1 MLHQLKSLRS
11 VQPFALVPICRLFR
25 HNVESALEA
34 VANIRQIDA
43 PSTAIAH
50 RSRCSF
56 KRPSSVIVPWRCGT
70 MTLAWLAFL
79 CLVSSPCRA
88 EIPDVLC
95 NEGSGSFE
103 AAFHTGVKVRVGAA
117 KKGGLARR
125 LCEAAMSWDQHNEV
139 VATDAFQLD
148 VDAFGVDLDV
158 GVPVVTLQVKKSS
171 ADCCMTYLIYSLQK
185 PSRLLRTITGGDFF
199 SAADTDL
206 DGRVEIWS
214 HDAVAVAGF
223 ETFVLG
229 ELDAPPTIV
238 LRFEGGRL
246 LDVSSEF
253 QTYFDS
259 EIASIREKIDQHDL
273 LDFKSSNGTLT
284 PPTAL
289 SVEQLHRL
297 RRVKARVLE
306 IVWSYLYSGRE
317 QEAWRSLAEMW
328 PAADVERI
336 RTAVLD
342 ARTHGVRAEVDGV
355 STEGPNG
362 KKKRVALFDATSS
375 SQPNKSQII
384 SPRPILLRRPPTSL
398 TLPESELLL
407 DLVIDSA
414 GKVRSAEPSGKT
426 KWADADLLGATAG
439 WKFIPAFKGN
449 RPVASRSRLA
459 VSLAR

>member
-1 MLHQLKSLRS
+1 M
-11 VQPFALVPICRLFR
+11 
-25 HNVESALEA
+25 EA
-34 VANIRQIDA
+34 VANTRQIDA
-43 PSTAIAH
+43 PSAAIAN
-50 RSRCSF
+50 RLRCSF
-56 KRPSSVIVPWRCGT
+56 RRACSVVVPRRCGT
-70 MTLAWLAFL
+70 MALAWLAFL

-117 KKGGLARR
+117 KKDGLARR
-125 LCEAAMSWDQHNEV
+125 LCEAAMSWDQHTDV

-199 SAADTDL
+199 IAADTDL

-214 HDAVAVAGF
+214 HDAAAVAGF

-253 QTYFDS
+253 QSYFDG
-259 EIASIREKIDQHDL
+259 EIAKIREKIDQRDL
-273 LDFKSSNGTLT
+273 LDFKSSNGALT

-289 SVEQLHRL
+289 SAEQHRL

-328 PAADVERI
+328 PAADVDRI
-336 RTAVLD
+336 RAAILD
-342 ARTHGVRAEVDGV
+342 ARTHGIRAEVDGV
-355 STEGPNG
+355 STGGASG
-362 KKKRVALFDATSS
+362 KKKRVALFDAASRS
-375 SQPNKSQII
+375 GPGKSEII
-384 SPRPILLRRPPTSL
+384 SPLPIQLRRPPFRMPEQS
-398 TLPESELLL
+398 LPESELLL

-414 GKVRSAEPSGKT
+414 GKVRSAEASGKT
-426 KWADADLLGATAG
+426 KWADADLLRATEE

-449 RPVASRSRLA
+449 RPVACRSRLA
-459 VSLAR
+459 VSLTR

>member
-1 MLHQLKSLRS
+1 
-11 VQPFALVPICRLFR
+11 
-25 HNVESALEA
+25 
-34 VANIRQIDA
+34 
-43 PSTAIAH
+43 
-50 RSRCSF
+50 
-56 KRPSSVIVPWRCGT
+56 
-70 MTLAWLAFL
+70 MTLAWLAFF
-79 CLVSSPCRA
+79 CLASSPCRA

-103 AAFHTGVKVRVGAA
+103 AAFTGVTGVKVRVGAA
-117 KKGGLARR
+117 KKGGFAAR

-148 VDAFGVDLDV
+148 VDAFGVDLGV

-171 ADCCMTYLIYSLQK
+171 ADCCMTYLIYSLHK

-214 HDAVAVAGF
+214 HDAAAVDGF
-223 ETFVLG
+223 ESFVLG

-253 QTYFDS
+253 QSYFDS
-259 EIASIREKIDQHDL
+259 EIAKIRKKIDQQDL
-273 LDFKSSNGTLT
+273 LDFKSSNGALT

-289 SVEQLHRL
+289 SFEQLHRL

-306 IVWSYLYSGRE
+306 IVWAYLYSGRE

-328 PAADVERI
+328 PASDVERI

-342 ARTHGVRAEVDGV
+342 ARAHGIRAQVDGV
-355 STEGPNG
+355 SSGGAE
-362 KKKRVALFDATSS
+362 KKKRVALFDDTSRS
-375 SQPNKSQII
+375 GPGKSEII
-384 SPRPILLRRPPTSL
+384 SPRPIQLRRPPFRVPEQS
-398 TLPESELLL
+398 LPESELLL

-414 GKVRSAEPSGKT
+414 GKVRSAEPAGKT
-426 KWADADLLGATAG
+426 KWADADLLRATEE

-449 RPVASRSRLA
+449 RPVACRSRLA
-459 VSLAR
+459 ISLTR

>member
-1 MLHQLKSLRS
+1 
-11 VQPFALVPICRLFR
+11 
-25 HNVESALEA
+25 VESIVEA
-34 VANIRQIDA
+34 VANSRQIDV
-43 PSTAIAH
+43 PITVI
-50 RSRCSF
+50 RNRLRCSY
-56 KRPSSVIVPWRCGT
+56 KRSPGVVVPWRCGK

-79 CLVSSPCRA
+79 CLVSSACHA

-103 AAFHTGVKVRVGAA
+103 TAFHTGVKVHVGAA

-125 LCEAAMSWDQHNEV
+125 LCEAAMSWDLHDEV

-148 VDAFGVDLDV
+148 VDAFGVDLGV

-214 HDAVAVAGF
+214 HDAAAVDGF

-253 QTYFDS
+253 QSYFDW
-259 EIASIREKIDQHDL
+259 EIPKIREKIDQQDL
-273 LDFKSSNGTLT
+273 LDFKSSNSALT

-289 SVEQLHRL
+289 SAERLHRL
-297 RRVKARVLE
+297 RLVKARALE
-306 IVWSYLYSGRE
+306 IVWSYLYGGRE
-317 QEAWRSLAEMW
+317 LEAWRSLAEMW

-336 RTAVLD
+336 RTAILD
-342 ARTHGVRAEVDGV
+342 ARTHGIRAEVDGV
-355 STEGPNG
+355 SSGGAGG
-362 KKKRVALFDATSS
+362 KKKRVALFDDTSRS
-375 SQPNKSQII
+375 GPGKSEII
-384 SPRPILLRRPPTSL
+384 SPRPIQLRRPPFRMPEQS
-398 TLPESELLL
+398 LPESELML

-426 KWADADLLGATAG
+426 KWADAELLRATED

-449 RPVASRSRLA
+449 RPVACRSRLA
-459 VSLAR
+459 VSLTR

>member
-1 MLHQLKSLRS
+1 
-11 VQPFALVPICRLFR
+11 
-25 HNVESALEA
+25 
-34 VANIRQIDA
+34 
-43 PSTAIAH
+43 
-50 RSRCSF
+50 
-56 KRPSSVIVPWRCGT
+56 
-70 MTLAWLAFL
+70 
-79 CLVSSPCRA
+79 
-88 EIPDVLC
+88 
-95 NEGSGSFE
+95 
-103 AAFHTGVKVRVGAA
+103 
-117 KKGGLARR
+117 
-125 LCEAAMSWDQHNEV
+125 MSWDLHNEV

-148 VDAFGVDLDV
+148 VDAFGVDLGV
-158 GVPVVTLQVKKSS
+158 GAPVVTLQVKKSS

-185 PSRLLRTITGGDFF
+185 PSRLLRTIPGGDFF

-214 HDAVAVAGF
+214 HDAAAVAGF

-259 EIASIREKIDQHDL
+259 EIATIREKIDQQDL
-273 LDFKSSNGTLT
+273 LDFKSSNGALT

-289 SVEQLHRL
+289 SAEQLHRL
-297 RRVKARVLE
+297 RRVNARVLE

-342 ARTHGVRAEVDGV
+342 ARSHGIRAEVDGV
-355 STEGPNG
+355 STGG
-362 KKKRVALFDATSS
+362 ASGKKKKRVALFDAASRS
-375 SQPNKSQII
+375 GPGGSEII
-384 SPRPILLRRPPTSL
+384 SPRPIQLRRPPLSAPSQS
-398 TLPESELLL
+398 LPESEPELLL

-414 GKVRSAEPSGKT
+414 GKVRSAEPAGKT
-426 KWADADLLGATAG
+426 KWADAELLRATEE

-449 RPVASRSRLA
+449 RPVACRSRLA
-459 VSLAR
+459 VSLTR

>member
-1 MLHQLKSLRS
+1 
-11 VQPFALVPICRLFR
+11 
-25 HNVESALEA
+25 
-34 VANIRQIDA
+34 
-43 PSTAIAH
+43 
-50 RSRCSF
+50 
-56 KRPSSVIVPWRCGT
+56 
-70 MTLAWLAFL
+70 
-79 CLVSSPCRA
+79 
-88 EIPDVLC
+88 VLC

-117 KKGGLARR
+117 KKGGLATR
-125 LCEAAMSWDQHNEV
+125 LCEAAVRWDQHNEL

-148 VDAFGVDLDV
+148 IDAFGVDV
-158 GVPVVTLQVKKSS
+158 GMGAPVVTFQVKKST
-171 ADCCMTYLIYSLQK
+171 ADCCMTYQIYSLQE

-214 HDAVAVAGF
+214 HDAAAVAGF

-229 ELDAPPTIV
+229 ELDTPPTIV
-238 LRFEGGRL
+238 LRFEHGRL

-253 QTYFDS
+253 QTHFDS
-259 EIASIREKIDQHDL
+259 EIAKIREKIDQQAL
-273 LDFKSSNGTLT
+273 LDFKSSNGALT
-284 PPTAL
+284 PPTTF
-289 SVEQLHRL
+289 SNEHLHRV
-297 RRVKARVLE
+297 RHVKARVLE

-317 QEAWRSLAEMW
+317 QEAWHSLAEMW

-342 ARTHGVRAEVDGV
+342 ARSHGIRTEVDGV
-355 STEGPNG
+355 STGSPTG
-362 KKKRVALFDATSS
+362 KKKRVALVDATSS
-375 SQPNKSQII
+375 SQSNKSEII
-384 SPRPILLRRPPTSL
+384 SPRPIQLRRPPTSL

-414 GKVRSAEPSGKT
+414 GKVRSAKPSGKT

>member
-1 MLHQLKSLRS
+1 MGNQWLR
-11 VQPFALVPICRLFR
+11 QCFQRA
-25 HNVESALEA
+25 
-34 VANIRQIDA
+34 
-43 PSTAIAH
+43 
-50 RSRCSF
+50 CSMAG
-56 KRPSSVIVPWRCGT
+56 PWRCT
-70 MTLAWLAFL
+70 TITRAWLTLLWLMASL
-79 CLVSSPCRA
+79 SSPCHA

-103 AAFHTGVKVRVGAA
+103 AAFRTGVKMHVGAA

-125 LCEAAMSWDQHNEV
+125 LCEAAMSWDLHNEV

-148 VDAFGVDLDV
+148 VDAFGVDLGV
-158 GVPVVTLQVKKSS
+158 GVPVVTVQVKKSS
-171 ADCCMTYLIYSLQK
+171 ADCCMTYLVYSLQK

-199 SAADTDL
+199 SAADTAL

-214 HDAVAVAGF
+214 HDAAAVAGF
-223 ETFVLG
+223 ESFVLG

-253 QTYFDS
+253 QSYFDG
-259 EIASIREKIDQHDL
+259 EIPKIREEIDQQDL
-273 LDFKSSNGTLT
+273 LDFKSSNGALT

-289 SVEQLHRL
+289 SAERLHRL
-297 RRVKARVLE
+297 RLVKARALE
-306 IVWSYLYSGRE
+306 VVWSYLYGGRE

-342 ARTHGVRAEVDGV
+342 ARAHGIRAEVDGV
-355 STEGPNG
+355 TTGGPSR
-362 KKKRVALFDATSS
+362 KKKRVALFDAASRS
-375 SQPNKSQII
+375 GPGKSEII
-384 SPRPILLRRPPTSL
+384 SPRPIQLRRPPLSVPEQS
-398 TLPESELLL
+398 LPESELLL

-414 GKVRSAEPSGKT
+414 GKVRSAEPAGKT
-426 KWADADLLGATAG
+426 KWADADLLRATEE

-449 RPVASRSRLA
+449 RPVACRSRLA
-459 VSLAR
+459 VSLTR

>member
-1 MLHQLKSLRS
+1 MWNQ
-11 VQPFALVPICRLFR
+11 
-25 HNVESALEA
+25 ALEA
-34 VANIRQIDA
+34 VANIYQIDV
-43 PSTAIAH
+43 PSTAIAN
-50 RSRCSF
+50 RLRCSL
-56 KRPSSVIVPWRCGT
+56 KRASGVVVPWRYST
-70 MTLAWLAFL
+70 MTTAWLAFL
-79 CLVSSPCRA
+79 CLVSSPCHA
-88 EIPDVLC
+88 QIPDVLC
-95 NEGSGSFE
+95 KEGSGLFE

-125 LCEAAMSWDQHNEV
+125 LCEAAMSWDQHNEL

-148 VDAFGVDLDV
+148 VDTFGVDLGV
-158 GVPVVTLQVKKSS
+158 GAPVVTLQVKKSS
-171 ADCCMTYLIYSLQK
+171 ADRCMTYLIYSLQK

-214 HDAVAVAGF
+214 HDAAAVAGF

-253 QTYFDS
+253 QSYFDR
-259 EIASIREKIDQHDL
+259 EIAKIREKIDQQDL
-273 LDFKSSNGTLT
+273 LDFKRSNGALT

-289 SVEQLHRL
+289 SAEQLHRL

-306 IVWSYLYSGRE
+306 IVWAYLYSGRE

-328 PAADVERI
+328 PAADVARI

-342 ARTHGVRAEVDGV
+342 ARAHGIRAEVDGV
-355 STEGPNG
+355 STGGAGG
-362 KKKRVALFDATSS
+362 KKKRVALLDATSRS
-375 SQPNKSQII
+375 GPGKSEII
-384 SPRPILLRRPPTSL
+384 SPRPIQLRRPPLSGPAQS
-398 TLPESELLL
+398 LPESELLL

-414 GKVRSAEPSGKT
+414 GKVRSAEPAGKT
-426 KWADADLLGATAG
+426 KWADAELLRATEE

-449 RPVASRSRLA
+449 RPVACRSRLA
-459 VSLAR
+459 VTLTR

>member
-1 MLHQLKSLRS
+1 M
-11 VQPFALVPICRLFR
+11 
-25 HNVESALEA
+25 ESIVEA
-34 VANIRQIDA
+34 VANSRQIDV
-43 PSTAIAH
+43 PITVI
-50 RSRCSF
+50 RNRLRCSY
-56 KRPSSVIVPWRCGT
+56 KRSPGVVVPWRCGK

-79 CLVSSPCRA
+79 CLVSSACHA

-103 AAFHTGVKVRVGAA
+103 TAFHTGVKVHVGAA

-125 LCEAAMSWDQHNEV
+125 LCEAAMSWDLHDEV

-148 VDAFGVDLDV
+148 VDAFGVDLGV

-214 HDAVAVAGF
+214 HDAAAVDGF

-253 QTYFDS
+253 QSYFDW
-259 EIASIREKIDQHDL
+259 EIPKIREKIDQQDL
-273 LDFKSSNGTLT
+273 LDFKSSNSALT

-289 SVEQLHRL
+289 SAERLHRL
-297 RRVKARVLE
+297 RLVKARALE
-306 IVWSYLYSGRE
+306 IVWSYLYGGRE
-317 QEAWRSLAEMW
+317 LEAWRSLAEMW

-336 RTAVLD
+336 RTAILD
-342 ARTHGVRAEVDGV
+342 ARTHGIRAEVDGV
-355 STEGPNG
+355 SSGGAGG
-362 KKKRVALFDATSS
+362 KKKRVALFDDTSRS
-375 SQPNKSQII
+375 GPGKSEII
-384 SPRPILLRRPPTSL
+384 SPRPIQLRRPPFRMPEQS
-398 TLPESELLL
+398 LPESELML

-426 KWADADLLGATAG
+426 KWADAELLRATED

-449 RPVASRSRLA
+449 RPVACRSRLA
-459 VSLAR
+459 VSLTR

>member
-1 MLHQLKSLRS
+1 
-11 VQPFALVPICRLFR
+11 
-25 HNVESALEA
+25 
-34 VANIRQIDA
+34 
-43 PSTAIAH
+43 
-50 RSRCSF
+50 
-56 KRPSSVIVPWRCGT
+56 

-79 CLVSSPCRA
+79 CLVSSPCHA

-148 VDAFGVDLDV
+148 VDAFGVDLGV
-158 GVPVVTLQVKKSS
+158 GAPVVTLQVKKSS

-214 HDAVAVAGF
+214 HDAAAVAGF

-253 QTYFDS
+253 QSYFDG
-259 EIASIREKIDQHDL
+259 EIATIREKIDQRDL
-273 LDFKSSNGTLT
+273 LDFKSSSGALT
-284 PPTAL
+284 APTAL
-289 SVEQLHRL
+289 SAEQLHRL

-336 RTAVLD
+336 RIAILD
-342 ARTHGVRAEVDGV
+342 ARTHGIRAEVDGV
-355 STEGPNG
+355 STGPSA
-362 KKKRVALFDATSS
+362 KKKRVALFDAASRS
-375 SQPNKSQII
+375 GPGKSEII
-384 SPRPILLRRPPTSL
+384 SPRPIQLRRPPLSGPAQS
-398 TLPESELLL
+398 LPESELLL

-426 KWADADLLGATAG
+426 KWADAELLRATEE

-459 VSLAR
+459 VSPTR

>member
-1 MLHQLKSLRS
+1 MGNQWLR
-11 VQPFALVPICRLFR
+11 QCFQRA
-25 HNVESALEA
+25 
-34 VANIRQIDA
+34 
-43 PSTAIAH
+43 
-50 RSRCSF
+50 CSMAG
-56 KRPSSVIVPWRCGT
+56 PWRCT
-70 MTLAWLAFL
+70 TITRAWLTLLWLMASL
-79 CLVSSPCRA
+79 SSPCHA

-103 AAFHTGVKVRVGAA
+103 AAFRTGVKMHVGAA

-125 LCEAAMSWDQHNEV
+125 LCEAAMSWDLHNEV

-148 VDAFGVDLDV
+148 VDAFGVDLGV
-158 GVPVVTLQVKKSS
+158 GVPVVTVQVKKSS
-171 ADCCMTYLIYSLQK
+171 ADCCMTYLVYSLQK

-214 HDAVAVAGF
+214 HDAAAVAGF
-223 ETFVLG
+223 ESFVLG

-253 QTYFDS
+253 QSYFDG
-259 EIASIREKIDQHDL
+259 EIPKIREEIDQQDL
-273 LDFKSSNGTLT
+273 LDFKSSNGALT

-289 SVEQLHRL
+289 SAERLHRL
-297 RRVKARVLE
+297 RLVKARALE
-306 IVWSYLYSGRE
+306 VVWSYLYGGRE

-342 ARTHGVRAEVDGV
+342 ARAHGIRAEVDGV
-355 STEGPNG
+355 TTGGPSR
-362 KKKRVALFDATSS
+362 KKKRVALFDAASRS
-375 SQPNKSQII
+375 GPGKSEII
-384 SPRPILLRRPPTSL
+384 SPRPIQLRRPPLSVPEQS
-398 TLPESELLL
+398 LPESELLL

-414 GKVRSAEPSGKT
+414 GKVRSAEPAGKT
-426 KWADADLLGATAG
+426 KWADADLLRATEE

-449 RPVASRSRLA
+449 RPVACRSRLA
-459 VSLAR
+459 VSLTR

>member
-1 MLHQLKSLRS
+1 MVVR
-11 VQPFALVPICRLFR
+11 
-25 HNVESALEA
+25 
-34 VANIRQIDA
+34 
-43 PSTAIAH
+43 
-50 RSRCSF
+50 
-56 KRPSSVIVPWRCGT
+56 WRCGR

-79 CLVSSPCRA
+79 CLVSSPSRA

-103 AAFHTGVKVRVGAA
+103 ATFHTGVKVRVGAA

-125 LCEAAMSWDQHNEV
+125 LCEAAMSWDLHNEV
-139 VATDAFQLD
+139 VATDAVQLD
-148 VDAFGVDLDV
+148 VDAFGVDLGV

-185 PSRLLRTITGGDFF
+185 PSWLLRTITGGDLF

-229 ELDAPPTIV
+229 ELNAPPTIV

-259 EIASIREKIDQHDL
+259 EIAKIREKIDQHDL
-273 LDFKSSNGTLT
+273 LDFKSSNGALT

-289 SVEQLHRL
+289 SPERLHRL
-297 RRVKARVLE
+297 RLVKARALE
-306 IVWSYLYSGRE
+306 IVWSYLYGGRE

-336 RTAVLD
+336 RAAVLD
-342 ARTHGVRAEVDGV
+342 ARAHGIRAEVDGV
-355 STEGPNG
+355 STGGSSG
-362 KKKRVALFDATSS
+362 KKKRVALFDAASRS
-375 SQPNKSQII
+375 GPGKSEVI
-384 SPRPILLRRPPTSL
+384 SPRPIELRRPPLSMPEQS
-398 TLPESELLL
+398 LPESELLL
-407 DLVIDSA
+407 DLLIDSA

-426 KWADADLLGATAG
+426 KWADAELLRATEE

-449 RPVASRSRLA
+449 RPVACRSRLA
-459 VSLAR
+459 VSLTR

>member
-1 MLHQLKSLRS
+1 
-11 VQPFALVPICRLFR
+11 V
-25 HNVESALEA
+25 
-34 VANIRQIDA
+34 
-43 PSTAIAH
+43 
-50 RSRCSF
+50 
-56 KRPSSVIVPWRCGT
+56 
-70 MTLAWLAFL
+70 
-79 CLVSSPCRA
+79 
-88 EIPDVLC
+88 
-95 NEGSGSFE
+95 
-103 AAFHTGVKVRVGAA
+103 
-117 KKGGLARR
+117 
-125 LCEAAMSWDQHNEV
+125 SWDQHNEL

-148 VDAFGVDLDV
+148 IDAFGVDV
-158 GVPVVTLQVKKSS
+158 GMGAPVVTFQVRKST
-171 ADCCMTYLIYSLQK
+171 ADSCMTYQIYSLQE

-214 HDAVAVAGF
+214 HDAAAVAGF

-229 ELDAPPTIV
+229 ELDTPPTIV
-238 LRFEGGRL
+238 LRFEHGRL

-253 QTYFDS
+253 QTHFDS
-259 EIASIREKIDQHDL
+259 EIAKIREKLDQQAL
-273 LDFKSSNGTLT
+273 LEFKSSNGALT
-284 PPTAL
+284 PPTAF
-289 SVEQLHRL
+289 SDEYLHRV
-297 RRVKARVLE
+297 RHVKARVLE

-317 QEAWRSLAEMW
+317 QEAWHSLAEMW

-342 ARTHGVRAEVDGV
+342 ARSHGIRTEVDGV
-355 STEGPNG
+355 STGSPTG
-362 KKKRVALFDATSS
+362 KKKRVALVDATSS
-375 SQPNKSQII
+375 SQSNKSEII
-384 SPRPILLRRPPTSL
+384 SPRPIQLRRPPTSL

-414 GKVRSAEPSGKT
+414 GKVRSAKPSGKT

>member
-1 MLHQLKSLRS
+1 MCNQS
-11 VQPFALVPICRLFR
+11 
-25 HNVESALEA
+25 LEA
-34 VANIRQIDA
+34 VANTRQIDG
-43 PSTAIAH
+43 PRTAI
-50 RSRCSF
+50 RNRLRCSF
-56 KRPSSVIVPWRCGT
+56 KRSPSVVVPWRCGT
-70 MTLAWLAFL
+70 MTLVWLAFL
-79 CLVSSPCRA
+79 CLVSSACQA

-103 AAFHTGVKVRVGAA
+103 AAFRTGVKVRVGAA

-148 VDAFGVDLDV
+148 VDAFGVDLGV
-158 GVPVVTLQVKKSS
+158 GAPVVTLQVKKSS
-171 ADCCMTYLIYSLQK
+171 ADCYMTYLIYSLQK

-214 HDAVAVAGF
+214 HDAAAVAGF

-229 ELDAPPTIV
+229 EFDAPPTIV

-253 QTYFDS
+253 QSYFDG
-259 EIASIREKIDQHDL
+259 EIAKIREKIDQQDL
-273 LDFKSSNGTLT
+273 RDFKGSNGALT
-284 PPTAL
+284 PPTDL
-289 SVEQLHRL
+289 SAEQLHRL

-306 IVWSYLYSGRE
+306 IVWSYVYSGRE

-336 RTAVLD
+336 RAAVLD
-342 ARTHGVRAEVDGV
+342 ARAHGIRAQVDGV
-355 STEGPNG
+355 STGPSG
-362 KKKRVALFDATSS
+362 KKKRVALFDATSRS
-375 SQPNKSQII
+375 GPGKSEII
-384 SPRPILLRRPPTSL
+384 SPRPIQLRRPPLSMPAQSSMPEQS
-398 TLPESELLL
+398 LPESELLL

-426 KWADADLLGATAG
+426 KWADADLLRATEE

-449 RPVASRSRLA
+449 RPVACRSRLA
-459 VSLAR
+459 VSLTR

>member
-1 MLHQLKSLRS
+1 
-11 VQPFALVPICRLFR
+11 
-25 HNVESALEA
+25 VETGSA
-34 VANIRQIDA
+34 
-43 PSTAIAH
+43 P
-50 RSRCSF
+50 
-56 KRPSSVIVPWRCGT
+56 
-70 MTLAWLAFL
+70 
-79 CLVSSPCRA
+79 
-88 EIPDVLC
+88 
-95 NEGSGSFE
+95 
-103 AAFHTGVKVRVGAA
+103 
-117 KKGGLARR
+117 
-125 LCEAAMSWDQHNEV
+125 
-139 VATDAFQLD
+139 
-148 VDAFGVDLDV
+148 
-158 GVPVVTLQVKKSS
+158 
-171 ADCCMTYLIYSLQK
+171 
-185 PSRLLRTITGGDFF
+185 RTP
-199 SAADTDL
+199 DL

-229 ELDAPPTIV
+229 ELNAPPTIV

-259 EIASIREKIDQHDL
+259 EIAKIREKIDQHDL
-273 LDFKSSNGTLT
+273 LDFKSSNGALT

-336 RTAVLD
+336 RAAVLD
-342 ARTHGVRAEVDGV
+342 ARAHGIRAEVDGV
-355 STEGPNG
+355 STGGSSG
-362 KKKRVALFDATSS
+362 KKKRVALFDAASRS
-375 SQPNKSQII
+375 GPGKSEII
-384 SPRPILLRRPPTSL
+384 SPRPIELRRPPLSMPEQS
-398 TLPESELLL
+398 LPESELLL

-426 KWADADLLGATAG
+426 KWADAELLRATEE

-449 RPVASRSRLA
+449 RPVACRSRLA
-459 VSLAR
+459 VSLTR

>member
-1 MLHQLKSLRS
+1 MWNQ
-11 VQPFALVPICRLFR
+11 ALAF
-25 HNVESALEA
+25 VETT
-34 VANIRQIDA
+34 RQIDA
-43 PSTAIAH
+43 PSTAIAN
-50 RSRCSF
+50 RLRCSF
-56 KRPSSVIVPWRCGT
+56 KKPSSVVVPWRCST

-79 CLVSSPCRA
+79 CLVSSAGRA
-88 EIPDVLC
+88 QIPDVLC
-95 NEGSGSFE
+95 KEGSGTFE
-103 AAFHTGVKVRVGAA
+103 AAFHTGVKMRVGAA

-148 VDAFGVDLDV
+148 VDAFGVDVGV
-158 GVPVVTLQVKKSS
+158 GVPVLTLQVKKSS

-214 HDAVAVAGF
+214 HDAAAVAGL

-253 QTYFDS
+253 QSYFDS
-259 EIASIREKIDQHDL
+259 EIAKIREKIDQHDL
-273 LDFKSSNGTLT
+273 LDFKSSTGALT

-336 RTAVLD
+336 RAAILD
-342 ARTHGVRAEVDGV
+342 ARAHGIGAAVDGV
-355 STEGPNG
+355 SAGGPSG
-362 KKKRVALFDATSS
+362 KKKRVALFDAASRS
-375 SQPNKSQII
+375 GPGKSEII
-384 SPRPILLRRPPTSL
+384 SPRPIQLRRPPLSGL
-398 TLPESELLL
+398 AQSLPEAELLL

-426 KWADADLLGATAG
+426 KWPDTELLRAAEE

-449 RPVASRSRLA
+449 RSVACRSRLA
-459 VSLAR
+459 VSLTR

>member
-1 MLHQLKSLRS
+1 M
-11 VQPFALVPICRLFR
+11 
-25 HNVESALEA
+25 ESALEA
-34 VANIRQIDA
+34 MANI
-43 PSTAIAH
+43 
-50 RSRCSF
+50 
-56 KRPSSVIVPWRCGT
+56 SVRI
-70 MTLAWLAFL
+70 LAWLAFL
-79 CLVSSPCRA
+79 CLASSPSHA
-88 EIPDVLC
+88 QIPDVLC

-117 KKGGLARR
+117 KKGGLATR
-125 LCEAAMSWDQHNEV
+125 LCEAAVSWDQQNEL

-148 VDAFGVDLDV
+148 VDAFGVDLGV
-158 GVPVVTLQVKKSS
+158 GVPVVAFQVKKSRP
-171 ADCCMTYLIYSLQK
+171 DCCMAYQIHSLQK

-214 HDAVAVAGF
+214 HDAAAVDGF
-223 ETFVLG
+223 ETLVLG

-238 LRFEGGRL
+238 LRFEQSRL
-246 LDVSSEF
+246 IDVSSEF

-259 EIASIREKIDQHDL
+259 EIAKIREKIGQLDL
-273 LDFKSSNGTLT
+273 LDFKSSNGALT
-284 PPTAL
+284 PPTAF
-289 SVEQLHRL
+289 SAEQLHRL

-328 PAADVERI
+328 PAADVERVRVAI
-336 RTAVLD
+336 LD
-342 ARTHGVRAEVDGV
+342 GRTHGIRAQVDGV
-355 STEGPNG
+355 STVGPNG

-375 SQPNKSQII
+375 SQPNKSEIT
-384 SPRPILLRRPPTSL
+384 SSRPIQLRRPPTSL

-426 KWADADLLGATAG
+426 KWPDADLLGATAG

>member
-1 MLHQLKSLRS
+1 MLNQ
-11 VQPFALVPICRLFR
+11 
-25 HNVESALEA
+25 ALEA
-34 VANIRQIDA
+34 MATIRQIDA
-43 PSTAIAH
+43 PSTAIAN
-50 RSRCSF
+50 RLRCSF
-56 KRPSSVIVPWRCGT
+56 KRPCGVVVPWRCST
-70 MTLAWLAFL
+70 TTLAWLAFL
-79 CLVSSPCRA
+79 CLVSSPSRA

-95 NEGSGSFE
+95 NEGSGSF
-103 AAFHTGVKVRVGAA
+103 AATFHTGVKVRVEAA

-125 LCEAAMSWDQHNEV
+125 LCEAAMSWDLHNEV

-148 VDAFGVDLDV
+148 VDAFGVDLGV

-185 PSRLLRTITGGDFF
+185 PSGLLRTITGGDLF

-229 ELDAPPTIV
+229 ELNAPPTIV

-253 QTYFDS
+253 QPYFDS
-259 EIASIREKIDQHDL
+259 EIAKIREKIDQHDL
-273 LDFKSSNGTLT
+273 LDFKSSNGALT

-328 PAADVERI
+328 PASDVERI
-336 RTAVLD
+336 RAAVLD
-342 ARTHGVRAEVDGV
+342 ARAHGIRAEVDGV
-355 STEGPNG
+355 SAGGSSG
-362 KKKRVALFDATSS
+362 KKKRVALFDATSRS
-375 SQPNKSQII
+375 GPGKSEII
-384 SPRPILLRRPPTSL
+384 SPRPIELRRPPLSMPEQSL
-398 TLPESELLL
+398 PKSELLL

-426 KWADADLLGATAG
+426 KWADTELLRATEE

-449 RPVASRSRLA
+449 RPVACRSRLA
-459 VSLAR
+459 VSLTR

>member
-1 MLHQLKSLRS
+1 M
-11 VQPFALVPICRLFR
+11 
-25 HNVESALEA
+25 EA
-34 VANIRQIDA
+34 VANSRQIDV
-43 PSTAIAH
+43 PITVI
-50 RSRCSF
+50 RNRLRCSY
-56 KRPSSVIVPWRCGT
+56 KRSPGVVVPWRCGK

-79 CLVSSPCRA
+79 CLVSSACHA

-103 AAFHTGVKVRVGAA
+103 TAFHTGVKVHVGAA

-125 LCEAAMSWDQHNEV
+125 LCEAAMSWDLHDEV

-148 VDAFGVDLDV
+148 VDAFGVDLGV

-214 HDAVAVAGF
+214 HDAAAVDGF

-253 QTYFDS
+253 QSYFDW
-259 EIASIREKIDQHDL
+259 EIPKIREKIDQQDL
-273 LDFKSSNGTLT
+273 LDFKSSNSALT

-289 SVEQLHRL
+289 SAERLHRL
-297 RRVKARVLE
+297 RLVKARALE
-306 IVWSYLYSGRE
+306 IVWSYLYGGRE
-317 QEAWRSLAEMW
+317 LEAWRSLAEMW

-336 RTAVLD
+336 RTAILD
-342 ARTHGVRAEVDGV
+342 ARTHGIRAEVDGV
-355 STEGPNG
+355 SSGGAGG
-362 KKKRVALFDATSS
+362 KKKRVALFDDTSRS
-375 SQPNKSQII
+375 GPGKSEII
-384 SPRPILLRRPPTSL
+384 SPRPIQLRRPPFRMPEQS
-398 TLPESELLL
+398 LPESELML

-426 KWADADLLGATAG
+426 KWADAELLRATED

-449 RPVASRSRLA
+449 RPVACRSRLA
-459 VSLAR
+459 VSLTR

>member
-1 MLHQLKSLRS
+1 MWNQAAE
-11 VQPFALVPICRLFR
+11 V
-25 HNVESALEA
+25 
-34 VANIRQIDA
+34 VANTRQIDA
-43 PSTAIAH
+43 PSMAFPNRLRYGLKRA
-50 RSRCSF
+50 CSVAAPRRF
-56 KRPSSVIVPWRCGT
+56 GM

-79 CLVSSPCRA
+79 CLVSSPCHG

-117 KKGGLARR
+117 KKDGLARR

-148 VDAFGVDLDV
+148 VDAFGVDLGV

-214 HDAVAVAGF
+214 HDAAAVAGF

-253 QTYFDS
+253 QSYFDS
-259 EIASIREKIDQHDL
+259 EIAKIREKIDQQDL
-273 LDFKSSNGTLT
+273 LDFKSSNGALM

-289 SVEQLHRL
+289 SAEQLHRL

-317 QEAWRSLAEMW
+317 QEAWRSLTEMW

-342 ARTHGVRAEVDGV
+342 ARAHGIRAEVDGA
-355 STEGPNG
+355 TTGGPSG
-362 KKKRVALFDATSS
+362 KKKRVALFDATNRSG
-375 SQPNKSQII
+375 PGKSEII
-384 SPRPILLRRPPTSL
+384 SPRPILLRRPPLSVPEQSL
-398 TLPESELLL
+398 PGSVLLN
-407 DLVIDSA
+407 LVIDSA

-426 KWADADLLGATAG
+426 KWNDAELLRATEE

-449 RPVASRSRLA
+449 RPVACRSRLA
-459 VSLAR
+459 VSLTR

>member
-1 MLHQLKSLRS
+1 MLNQK
-11 VQPFALVPICRLFR
+11 
-25 HNVESALEA
+25 LEA
-34 VANIRQIDA
+34 MATIRQIDA
-43 PSTAIAH
+43 PSTAIANRLH
-50 RSRCSF
+50 CSF
-56 KRPSSVIVPWRCGT
+56 KKPCTAVVPWRCGT

-79 CLVSSPCRA
+79 CLVSSPCHA
-88 EIPDVLC
+88 EIPDLLC

-139 VATDAFQLD
+139 VATDGFQLD
-148 VDAFGVDLDV
+148 VDAFGVDLGV
-158 GVPVVTLQVKKSS
+158 GAPVATLQVKKSS

-185 PSRLLRTITGGDFF
+185 PSWLLRTITGGDLF

-223 ETFVLG
+223 ETLVLG

-253 QTYFDS
+253 QTYFDG
-259 EIASIREKIDQHDL
+259 EIPKIREEIDQQDL
-273 LDFKSSNGTLT
+273 LDFKSSNGALT

-289 SVEQLHRL
+289 SAERFHRL

-306 IVWSYLYSGRE
+306 IVWSYVYGGRE
-317 QEAWRSLAEMW
+317 QEPWRSLAEMW
-328 PAADVERI
+328 PAADVKRI

-342 ARTHGVRAEVDGV
+342 ARTRGIRAEVDGV
-355 STEGPNG
+355 SSGGARG
-362 KKKRVALFDATSS
+362 KKKRVWLFDA
-375 SQPNKSQII
+375 
-384 SPRPILLRRPPTSL
+384 
-398 TLPESELLL
+398 
-407 DLVIDSA
+407 
-414 GKVRSAEPSGKT
+414 
-426 KWADADLLGATAG
+426 
-439 WKFIPAFKGN
+439 
-449 RPVASRSRLA
+449 ASRSGPGKP
-459 VSLAR
+459 

>member
-1 MLHQLKSLRS
+1 MWNQ
-11 VQPFALVPICRLFR
+11 ALAF
-25 HNVESALEA
+25 
-34 VANIRQIDA
+34 VANTRQIDT
-43 PSTAIAH
+43 PNTAIAN
-50 RSRCSF
+50 RLWWDF
-56 KRPSSVIVPWRCGT
+56 QRPSSVVVPWRCGT

-95 NEGSGSFE
+95 NGGSGSLE
-103 AAFHTGVKVRVGAA
+103 ASFPTGVKVRVGAA
-117 KKGGLARR
+117 KKDGLARR

-139 VATDAFQLD
+139 VATDVFQLD
-148 VDAFGVDLDV
+148 VDAFGVDVGV

-214 HDAVAVAGF
+214 HDAAAVAGF

-253 QTYFDS
+253 QSYFDS
-259 EIASIREKIDQHDL
+259 EIAKIREKIDQHDL
-273 LDFKSSNGTLT
+273 LDFKSSNGALT

-289 SVEQLHRL
+289 SAEQLHRL

-336 RTAVLD
+336 RTAILD
-342 ARTHGVRAEVDGV
+342 ARARGISAEVDGV
-355 STEGPNG
+355 SAGGPSG
-362 KKKRVALFDATSS
+362 KKKRVVLFDAASRS
-375 SQPNKSQII
+375 GPGKSEII
-384 SPRPILLRRPPTSL
+384 SPRPIQLRRPPLSVSSQS
-398 TLPESELLL
+398 LPESELLL

-414 GKVRSAEPSGKT
+414 GKVRSAEAAGKT
-426 KWADADLLGATAG
+426 KWADTELLRATEE

-449 RPVASRSRLA
+449 RPVACRSRLA
-459 VSLAR
+459 VTLTR

>member
-1 MLHQLKSLRS
+1 M
-11 VQPFALVPICRLFR
+11 AT
-25 HNVESALEA
+25 
-34 VANIRQIDA
+34 IRQIDA
-43 PSTAIAH
+43 LSTAIAN
-50 RSRCSF
+50 RLRCSF
-56 KRPSSVIVPWRCGT
+56 KKPCSVVVPRRCGT

-79 CLVSSPCRA
+79 CLVSSPCHA
-88 EIPDVLC
+88 KIPDVLC

-103 AAFHTGVKVRVGAA
+103 AAFHTGVKLRVGAT

-148 VDAFGVDLDV
+148 VDAFGVDLGV
-158 GVPVVTLQVKKSS
+158 GAPVVTLQVKKSS

-214 HDAVAVAGF
+214 HDAAAVAGF
-223 ETFVLG
+223 DAFVLG

-253 QTYFDS
+253 QTYFEG
-259 EIASIREKIDQHDL
+259 EIAKVREKIDRQDL
-273 LDFKSSNGTLT
+273 LDFKSSNGALM

-336 RTAVLD
+336 RTAILD
-342 ARTHGVRAEVDGV
+342 ARTHGIRAQVDGV
-355 STEGPNG
+355 SSGGVGG
-362 KKKRVALFDATSS
+362 KKKRVALFDAASRS
-375 SQPNKSQII
+375 GPGKSEII
-384 SPRPILLRRPPTSL
+384 SPRPIQLRRPPFRVPEPS
-398 TLPESELLL
+398 LPEAELLL

-426 KWADADLLGATAG
+426 KWADAELLRATG
-439 WKFIPAFKGN
+439 EWKFIPAFKGN
-449 RPVASRSRLA
+449 RPVACRSRLA
-459 VSLAR
+459 VSLTR